1 MVKCQKIP
9 KTEITILASGLMGVI
24 AEYFEDEEHMRE
36 FEEWRDRVPYSNF
49 LFFPHA
55 FVYVSYGKIPSA

>member
-9 KTEITILASGLMGVI
+9 KTEITILASGLAGVI

-36 FEEWRDRVPYSNF
+36 FEEWKRRKNEQMGVCELGGVGAGAAAD
-49 LFFPHA
+49 
-55 FVYVSYGKIPSA
+55 